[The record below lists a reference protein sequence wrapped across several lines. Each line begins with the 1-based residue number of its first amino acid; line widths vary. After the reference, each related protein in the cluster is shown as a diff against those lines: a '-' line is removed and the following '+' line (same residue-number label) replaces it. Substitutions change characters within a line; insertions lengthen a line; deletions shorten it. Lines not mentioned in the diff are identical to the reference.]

1 MVENTNI
8 NFELLNYINSNNIN
22 SFKDLKVFLQEN
34 KIKIKYSEDTD
45 LVILSNNYKEN
56 LNNLQKECR
65 SLIIDKVTLDVIC
78 YTYDNILYNKDAK
91 NEFLKINPSEFVIQ
105 ESFEG
110 TLLSIYNY
118 KNKYYQLNHNLC

>member
-118 KNKYYQLNHNLC
+118 I